1 MVDHGCTLHVFI
13 PPDARVR
20 TPKNTFK
27 EALTKPSLQD
37 LTTCAGPDVR
47 VWCPLLLYLFI
58 DIILAPRAV
67 LSSWQGLV
75 LLLPVILAA
84 PPCSS
89 SLQLLRIRLC
99 SQMLDPPHCLQP
111 LLWRLCSPH
120 CLLALA
126 LASLAVVL
134 ADARPAT
141 SLALASDAVVLA
153 VRCSLS
159 RIACTAS
166 LCGCACR
173 CLICRIA
180 CTCF

>member
-89 SLQLLRIRLC
+89 SVYVCARRCSTRRIACSRFFGGCARRIACWHLHWRHWRLC
-99 SQMLDPPHCLQP
+99 SQMLDPPHRSH
-111 LLWRLCSPH
+111 LLLMRLCSQ
-120 CLLALA
+120 
-126 LASLAVVL
+126 
-134 ADARPAT
+134 
-141 SLALASDAVVLA
+141 
-153 VRCSLS
+153 
-159 RIACTAS
+159 
-166 LCGCACR
+166 
-173 CLICRIA
+173 
-180 CTCF
+180 